1 MRIYLWNQTWPLI
14 GPSPTQTLFKGC
26 HSTPTIKIS
35 RIGCWEPPE
44 DGSFKLNVDR
54 TLFFDLQEARVD
66 FILNDNKGDVIMAAS
81 MLEKAILAPKTKLSK
96 VWPSSVVYTFVC
108 TWGVSS
114 LIIESY
120 CQMVVNE
127 LLQLKDSLAPL
138 GNLFRDIK
146 ALIDDPDQHCF
157 IQLSHRLS
165 NEVAHSLACYV

>member
-81 MLEKAILAPKTKLSK
+81 MLEKAVLTPKLNYRKFGHLLS
-96 VWPSSVVYTFVC
+96 ST
-108 TWGVSS
+108 
-114 LIIESY
+114 
-120 CQMVVNE
+120 
-127 LLQLKDSLAPL
+127 LLYAHGESLAL
-138 GNLFRDIK
+138 LLNRIARWWLTNCCNLRI
-146 ALIDDPDQHCF
+146 
-157 IQLSHRLS
+157 
-165 NEVAHSLACYV
+165 HSLH